1 MAGCALCNRSR
12 PIWSAPVRMNAIEK
26 SKLVPSHPSD
36 GNMNLDL
43 AWDVLKELG
52 KSERHFNNLEAEYR
66 KLASIW
72 LLAAFAGMGFILKQ
86 NPEMAVPREVAL
98 VAIGLAASIGI
109 FLLWIVD
116 LLVYHQLLDACFT
129 QAKEIEKTHKELPPV
144 RSSMENTQG
153 GGKVVTT
160 RLRWF
165 YILLTAAPVVF
176 SAPLFVLWCQKQY
189 GLTAALIAGAT
200 SAAYISIT
208 SGIIWT
214 NVPGLKKSSGPDA
227 LSAAARGRP

>member
-1 MAGCALCNRSR
+1 MNSPQNPELGHGESHNG
-12 PIWSAPVRMNAIEK
+12 RMNLA
-26 SKLVPSHPSD
+26 
-36 GNMNLDL
+36 L

-52 KSERHFNNLEAEYR
+52 NSERHFNNLEAEYR

-72 LLAAFAGMGFILKQ
+72 LLAGFAGMGFILKE
-86 NPEMAVPREVAL
+86 NPQMAVPREIAL
-98 VAIGLAASIGI
+98 VAIGVAASIGI

-129 QAKEIEKTHKELPPV
+129 QAKEIEKTHKELPQV
-144 RSSMENTQG
+144 RSSMEHTQG

-176 SAPLFVLWCQKQY
+176 SAPLFVLWCQKEY
-189 GLTAALIAGAT
+189 GPRGAVIAGAT
-200 SAAYISIT
+200 GAIYVSIT
-208 SGIIWT
+208 SGLIWK
-214 NVPGLKKSSGPDA
+214 NVPGLKKKSEAESRSRATTQTP
-227 LSAAARGRP
+227 